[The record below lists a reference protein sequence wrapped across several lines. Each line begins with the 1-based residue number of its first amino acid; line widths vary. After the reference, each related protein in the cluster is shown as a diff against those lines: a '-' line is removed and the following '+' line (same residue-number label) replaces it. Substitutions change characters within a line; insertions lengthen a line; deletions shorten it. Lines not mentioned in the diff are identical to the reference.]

1 MRAKTMRLTVGEIT
15 EVLGIT
21 NETIRYYVKEGLIE
35 PEKNPENNYWE
46 YSSED
51 VLVISDILFYRYLGI
66 SLNNIKRIVH
76 GLPLPEIGKVIDET
90 EQEVR
95 AKIEEYTICLE
106 NLKKWKNHY
115 EEELEGIG
123 KFRMSYMPASLRI
136 GSELSSEEHIAR
148 YLKGRIKIA
157 KEDWKFVSLSFF
169 CDLKSE
175 SPVLYKYISLNKTAR
190 ISERNLEHEL
200 VEEPSEYCLTTK
212 VYFCDDIMEMVE
224 PVLSYAKKNGIKL
237 SGKIYGRERTNYY
250 VNHERCCVYAIYAP
264 VISDDEGSDDAAR

>member
-1 MRAKTMRLTVGEIT
+1 MRLTVGEIT

-21 NETIRYYVKEGLIE
+21 NETIRYYVREGLIK

-106 NLKKWKNHY
+106 NLKKWKSHY

-136 GSELSSEEHIAR
+136 GRELSSEEHIAN
-148 YLKGRIKIA
+148 YLRGNIQIE
-157 KEDWKFVSLSFF
+157 KEDWRFVSLSFF
-169 CDLKSE
+169 CDLKKE
-175 SPVLYKYISLNKTAR
+175 PEVMYKYISLNKTAKTF
-190 ISERNLEHEL
+190 EKNLEHEL
-200 VEEPSEYCLTTK
+200 VEEPSEYCLSTQ
-212 VYFCDDIMEMVE
+212 VYFSDNIQEMVG
-224 PVLSYAKKNGIKL
+224 PLLKYAEDNAIEL

-250 VNHERCCVYAIYAP
+250 VDNERRCLYSLYAP
-264 VISDDEGSDDAAR
+264 VI